1 MGFCLKASSTNRWPK
16 GVVPFQIDANTYPLG
31 SAARQQVLLAINAW
45 NTTSVVKLLPAKA
58 TDTNLINI
66 TLSPVAGACLSP
78 IGLQGGTQ
86 AVGCFANAAA
96 GVIMHEIGHALGL
109 IHEHKRPGR
118 SNFITVNAANI
129 KAGSIGQFSPV
140 DNIDCPVGT
149 YDCGSIMHYGATSFS
164 VDGVQPTITVTNPAV
179 CTNIGQRNALSAGD
193 VAAARVMYDSI
204 TGLNKFPVLS
214 DTSDNGPALAFNNNA
229 LFLAWRGSGNDN
241 LNVSVSDD
249 RGSSFHGKHTSPE
262 TSDDAPALASHNGR
276 LFIAWKGSGNDN
288 ISVAVVNRSSSG
300 SHDIESISNKVI
312 LSDTTD
318 ASPAIASHNGNLY
331 LAFKGSGNDNLNVMV
346 STDNGASFSDAR
358 KHISAETSSDSPA
371 LVSSGAGLYIA
382 WKGSGNE
389 NFNVATVDVGTDPA
403 NPNIT
408 GFSNKVIFG
417 DTTPLRPGLAQ
428 QGALVFVSWKG
439 AGNDNFNIMFP
450 GDHDGCTEKFITTE
464 SSSHAPAL
472 ASDASTLW
480 VAWKGSGNQNLTVAS
495 VEFASQAAD
504 AVAQELTAM
513 NNDLF
518 NELVQIQATLAT
530 SFQNLSQGLSASL
543 AQQHFANL
551 ALVEKVAQE
560 TTMICQLEQIS
571 KQTCDL
577 LSEAHEQTGLQREVA
592 RKVERVLEIAR
603 MAHPTAEL
611 ELQRLDK
618 LRHEIEKCCPP
629 EMPPPLCVHTPCP
642 PPPEFHDEPPAIDYQ
657 PIPPPPPLH
666 QVET

>member
-16 GVVPFQIDANTYPLG
+16 GVVPYQIDANTYPLG
-31 SAARQQVLLAINAW
+31 STARQQVLLAINGW
-45 NTTSVVKLLPAKA
+45 NTTPIVKLIPATA

-66 TLSPVAGACLSP
+66 TSSGVAGACSSP
-78 IGLQGGTQ
+78 IGRQGGTQ
-86 AVGCFANAAA
+86 AVACIPNAAA

-109 IHEHKRPGR
+109 IHEHKRPER
-118 SNFITVNAANI
+118 NNFITVNVANI
-129 KAGSIGQFSPV
+129 RAGFTGQFSPV
-140 DNIDCPVGT
+140 DNTNCPVGP
-149 YDCGSIMHYGATSFS
+149 YDCGSIMHYGPTSFS
-164 VDGVQPTITVTNPAV
+164 VDGVQPTITVNNPAV

-193 VAAARVMYDSI
+193 VAAARVMYDSV
-204 TGLNKFPVLS
+204 TELSKFPVLS
-214 DTSDNGPALAFNNNA
+214 DTSDNGPALAFHDNA

-249 RGSSFHGKHTSPE
+249 RGGSFHGKHTSPE

-288 ISVAVVNRSSSG
+288 INVAVVNRSSSG
-300 SHDIESISNKVI
+300 DIASISNKVT
-312 LSDTTD
+312 LGDTTD
-318 ASPAIASHNGNLY
+318 ASPAIASHDGNLY

-346 STDNGASFSDAR
+346 STDNGASFPESR
-358 KHISAETSSDSPA
+358 KHVSGETSSDSPT
-371 LVSSGAGLYIA
+371 LVSCGGSLYIA

-389 NFNVATVDVGTDPA
+389 NFNVATVDVGTDTA

-408 GFSNKVIFG
+408 GFSNKVTFG
-417 DTTPLRPGLAQ
+417 DTTPLRPALVQ
-428 QGALVFVSWKG
+428 QGGLLFVSWKG
-439 AGNDNFNIMFP
+439 SGNDNFNIMFP
-450 GDHDGCTEKFITTE
+450 GDHNGCTQKFITTE

-472 ASDASTLW
+472 ASDASSLW
-480 VAWKGSGNQNLTVAS
+480 VAWKGSGNQNLNVAF

-543 AQQHFANL
+543 AQQQFASL
-551 ALVEKVAQE
+551 ALAEKVAQE

-577 LSEAHEQTGLQREVA
+577 LSEAHVQTALQRETA
-592 RKVERVLEIAR
+592 RNVERALEIAR
-603 MAHPTAEL
+603 TAHPTAEL
-611 ELQRLDK
+611 ELQRLDR

-629 EMPPPLCVHTPCP
+629 EVPPPLCVHTPCP
-642 PPPEFHDEPPAIDYQ
+642 QPPEFREQPPAVNYQ
-657 PIPPPPPLH
+657 PIPPPPPLR
-666 QVET
+666 QVEG